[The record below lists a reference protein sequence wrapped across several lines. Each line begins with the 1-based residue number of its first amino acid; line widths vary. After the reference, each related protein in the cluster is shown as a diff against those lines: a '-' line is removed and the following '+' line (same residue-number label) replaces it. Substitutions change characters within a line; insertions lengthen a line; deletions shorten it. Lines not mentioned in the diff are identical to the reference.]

1 MFSATDKNRK
11 RDERGSP
18 EGDFKRSNHADCCAV
33 FFGSTSNVEVEHK
46 KQWCAHGVLPLEWTV
61 LNKLI
66 RLCSFITAGLYFYAA
81 VA

>member
-1 MFSATDKNRK
+1 MLDAAELRKDGHVDKKQEK
-11 RDERGSP
+11 RD
-18 EGDFKRSNHADCCAV
+18 FCQQN
-33 FFGSTSNVEVEHK
+33 
-46 KQWCAHGVLPLEWTV
+46 GVLPLEWTV